1 MSQPAAPAGLA
12 ARAHPYTP
20 LVASLAVIALA
31 FALPA
36 PGGPVVLALV
46 LALAVPL
53 CKDTAAFIPAAWLAV
68 PFWVLLFL
76 LHGVMGGGAQ
86 VVAGPLSL
94 SAPGVTLALTTSAR
108 LTAVILASVLLIR
121 GFRPGRFVDA
131 ALESGW
137 PWTAAYLT
145 AATLNAIP
153 RFQERA
159 ARVREAMRSR
169 GLRVRG
175 SLFTR
180 AFAFIPL
187 ALPLMLG
194 ALHDVDERTFALAT
208 RQVRPDG
215 ATRRTSLRPP
225 ADSVIDQGVRW
236 GLVVAVGVALAWRI
250 AR

>member
-1 MSQPAAPAGLA
+1 VSKPAAPAGLA

-31 FALPA
+31 FTLPA
-36 PGGPVVLALV
+36 PLGPVVLALL

-53 CKDTAAFIPAAWLAV
+53 CRDTAAFIPAGWLAV

-76 LHGVMGGGAQ
+76 LHGVLGGGAQ
-86 VVAGPLSL
+86 VALGPLSL
-94 SAPGVTLALTTSAR
+94 SSHGIVLALTTSAR

-159 ARVREAMRSR
+159 VRVQEAMRSR

-175 SLFTR
+175 SIVTR
-180 AFAFIPL
+180 ALAFIPL

-208 RQVRPDG
+208 RQVRADG
-215 ATRRTSLRPP
+215 GTRRTPLHPP
-225 ADSVIDQGVRW
+225 EDSGADRAVRW
-236 GLVVAVGVALAWRI
+236 GSVALVVFAVGWRLLA
-250 AR
+250 

>member
-1 MSQPAAPAGLA
+1 VSKPAAPAGLA

-20 LVASLAVIALA
+20 LVAALAVIAFA
-31 FALPA
+31 FLLPA
-36 PGGPVVLALV
+36 PLGPVVLALL
-46 LALAVPL
+46 LALLVPL
-53 CKDTAAFIPAAWLAV
+53 ANDTGAFIPAAWLAL

-76 LHGVMGGGAQ
+76 LHGVMGEGPR
-86 VVAGPLSL
+86 VPIGPLVL
-94 SAPGVTLALTTSAR
+94 SETGLFTALTTSAR
-108 LTAVILASVLLIR
+108 LTAVILVSVLMLR

-137 PWTAAYLT
+137 PWTVAYLT
-145 AATLNAIP
+145 AAPLNAIP

-159 ARVREAMRSR
+159 VRVQEAMRSR

-175 SLFTR
+175 SLLTR
-180 AFAFIPL
+180 VLAFIPL

-208 RQVRPDG
+208 RQVRADG
-215 ATRRTSLRPP
+215 PKRTPLNPP
-225 ADSVIDQGVRW
+225 HDTAIDRTVRW
-236 GLVVAVGVALAWRI
+236 GLMVVVSGLAIWRI

>member
-12 ARAHPYTP
+12 ARAHPFTP
-20 LVASLAVIALA
+20 LIASLAIIALA
-31 FALPA
+31 FILPV
-36 PGGPVVLALV
+36 PVGPVVLALL

-53 CKDTAAFIPAAWLAV
+53 TNDTAAFIPAAWLAL
-68 PFWVLLFL
+68 PFWLLLFL
-76 LHGVMGGGAQ
+76 LHGVLGEGARI
-86 VVAGPLSL
+86 AFGPLTF
-94 SAPGVTLALTTSAR
+94 SAPGLTLALTTSAR

-131 ALESGW
+131 ALMSGW
-137 PWTAAYLT
+137 SWTAAYLT

-159 ARVREAMRSR
+159 VRVQDAMRSR

-175 SLFTR
+175 SVVTR
-180 AFAFIPL
+180 ALAFIPL

-208 RQVRPDG
+208 RQVRVDG
-215 ATRRTSLRPP
+215 SGRTPLRPP
-225 ADSVIDQGVRW
+225 VDTALDRATRW
-236 GLVVAVGVALAWRI
+236 GLLLAVAVAALWRLLG
-250 AR
+250 

>member
-12 ARAHPYTP
+12 ARAHPFTP
-20 LVASLAVIALA
+20 LIASLAIIALA
-31 FALPA
+31 FILPV
-36 PGGPVVLALV
+36 PGGPVVLALL

-53 CKDTAAFIPAAWLAV
+53 TNDTAAFIPAAWLAL

-76 LHGVMGGGAQ
+76 LHGVMGEGTR
-86 VVAGPLSL
+86 VAVGPLML
-94 SAPGVTLALTTSAR
+94 SRPGLELALTTSAR

-131 ALESGW
+131 ALMSGW

-159 ARVREAMRSR
+159 VRVQDAMRSR

-175 SLFTR
+175 SVVTR
-180 AFAFIPL
+180 ALAFIPL

-208 RQVRPDG
+208 RQVRADG
-215 ATRRTSLRPP
+215 SGRTPLRPP
-225 ADSVIDQGVRW
+225 VDTAFDRATRW
-236 GLVVAVGVALAWRI
+236 GFLLAVAVAALWRI
-250 AR
+250 LG

>member
-1 MSQPAAPAGLA
+1 MSRPQAPTGLA

-20 LVASLAVIALA
+20 LIACLAVIALA
-31 FALPA
+31 FILPA
-36 PGGPVVLALV
+36 PGGPVVLALL

-53 CKDTAAFIPAAWLAV
+53 SNDTGAFVPAAWLAV

-76 LHGVMGGGAQ
+76 LHGVLGEGAHM
-86 VVAGPLSL
+86 AFGPLSV
-94 SAPGVTLALTTSAR
+94 SASGLTLALTTSAR

-145 AATLNAIP
+145 AATLHAIP

-159 ARVREAMRSR
+159 VRVQEAMRSR

-175 SLFTR
+175 SIVTR
-180 AFAFIPL
+180 ALAFIPL

-208 RQVRPDG
+208 RQVRADG
-215 ATRRTSLRPP
+215 PGRTPLRPP
-225 ADSVIDQGVRW
+225 VDTRIDRVVRW
-236 GLVVAVGVALAWRI
+236 GLVLGVAGVALWRLLG
-250 AR
+250 

>member
-1 MSQPAAPAGLA
+1 MSKPAAPAGLA

-20 LVASLAVIALA
+20 LVAALAVIALA
-31 FALPA
+31 FLLPA
-36 PGGPVVLALV
+36 PLGPVVLMLL

-53 CKDTAAFIPAAWLAV
+53 SRDTGAFVPAAWLAL

-76 LHGVMGGGAQ
+76 LHGVMG
-86 VVAGPLSL
+86 AGPRIAVGPLLLSGSGL
-94 SAPGVTLALTTSAR
+94 TDALTTSAR
-108 LTAVILASVLLIR
+108 LTAVILISVLMLR

-137 PWTAAYLT
+137 SWTAAYLT

-159 ARVREAMRSR
+159 VRVQEAMRAR

-175 SLFTR
+175 SLLTR
-180 AFAFIPL
+180 VLAFIPL

-208 RQVRPDG
+208 RQVRADG
-215 ATRRTSLRPP
+215 PRRTPLHPP
-225 ADSVIDQGVRW
+225 RDTALDRTVRW
-236 GLVVAVGVALAWRI
+236 GMVLLVLVCAGWRVS
-250 AR
+250 R

>member
-20 LVASLAVIALA
+20 LVAALAVIALA
-31 FALPA
+31 FLLPA
-36 PGGPVVLALV
+36 PTGPVLLALL
-46 LALAVPL
+46 LALLVPL
-53 CKDTAAFIPAAWLAV
+53 ANDTPAFIPAAWLAL
-68 PFWVLLFL
+68 PFWILLFL
-76 LHGVMGGGAQ
+76 LHGVMGDGPR
-86 VVAGPLSL
+86 VALGPLLL
-94 SAPGVTLALTTSAR
+94 SEAGLENALTTSAR
-108 LTAVILASVLLIR
+108 LTAVILVSVLMLR

-131 ALESGW
+131 ALQSGW
-137 PWTAAYLT
+137 SWTAAYLT

-159 ARVREAMRSR
+159 VRVQEAMRSR

-175 SLFTR
+175 SLLTR
-180 AFAFIPL
+180 MLAFIPL

-208 RQVRPDG
+208 RQVRTDG
-215 ATRRTSLRPP
+215 PRRTPLNPP
-225 ADSVIDQGVRW
+225 ADTWADRAVRW
-236 GLVVAVGVALAWRI
+236 GLAAVVAALLVWRL

>member
-1 MSQPAAPAGLA
+1 MSKPAAPAGLA

-20 LVASLAVIALA
+20 LVAALAVIALA
-31 FALPA
+31 FLLPA
-36 PGGPVVLALV
+36 PTGPVVLALL
-46 LALAVPL
+46 LALLVPL
-53 CKDTAAFIPAAWLAV
+53 ARDTGAFLPAAWLAL
-68 PFWVLLFL
+68 PFWALLFL
-76 LHGVMGGGAQ
+76 LHGVMGDGPR
-86 VVAGPLSL
+86 VAIGPLLL
-94 SAPGVTLALTTSAR
+94 SEVGLREALTTSAR
-108 LTAVILASVLLIR
+108 LTAVILISVLMLR

-137 PWTAAYLT
+137 PWSVAYLT

-159 ARVREAMRSR
+159 VRVQEAMRSR

-175 SLFTR
+175 SFVTR
-180 AFAFIPL
+180 VLAFIPL

-208 RQVRPDG
+208 RQVRADG
-215 ATRRTSLRPP
+215 PRRTTLHPP
-225 ADSVIDQGVRW
+225 HDSWIDRTVRW
-236 GLVVAVGVALAWRI
+236 GLAATVVGVAAWRA